1 MLLGDNDGVVK
12 SDGRGR
18 PSIVDHEAIEIYLG
32 RYAGLMLYLKEMDES
47 LYAKLCAVSMPTLCV
62 ICHLNLSQAY
72 FSAMS
77 ELHRKQVKTLLGIYS
92 TIVRKASEDDQELG
106 SSFLWSDT
114 ITLDISIQGSTQHPP
129 VLPLKRLA
137 GYVARAPS

>member
-32 RYAGLMLYLKEMDES
+32 RYTGLMLYLKEMDEG
-47 LYAKLCAVSMPTLCV
+47 LYAKLCAVSGVDTLCC
-62 ICHLNLSQAY
+62 CHLNLSQAY

-77 ELHRKQVKTLLGIYS
+77 ELHRKQIKTLLATYS
-92 TIVRKASEDDQELG
+92 TIVKKASDDDQELG
-106 SSFLWSDT
+106 SSYLLSGT
-114 ITLDISIQGSTQHPP
+114 IALDISTQGPTLRQP
-129 VLPLKRLA
+129 VLPLRPLA
-137 GYVARAPS
+137 RYVAQALC